1 MIFFVDAAGID
12 NLSVKYVELVII
24 VFDQLFATS
33 SLLLNNALSYYV
45 FLPLKNLFVVWIWL
59 FDCQVSLTEFRFQFA
74 EICQRCSIWRIPVVC
89 VHALIAALIFQIFTG
104 EFVINNY
111 I

>member
-1 MIFFVDAAGID
+1 MPMPIHQQIMIFFVDAAGID

-45 FLPLKNLFVVWIWL
+45 FLPLKNLVV
-59 FDCQVSLTEFRFQFA
+59 V
-74 EICQRCSIWRIPVVC
+74 
-89 VHALIAALIFQIFTG
+89 
-104 EFVINNY
+104 
-111 I
+111 